1 MAENA
6 HNTCHRGG
14 RLVGPRF
21 EIPKPAFDFVWPEG
35 DAFFGCN
42 HLVDGEGRRVK
53 SKVRGVARVYSA
65 GDRTETVTG
74 MQWVEDERMTD
85 LGHFLPWT
93 CGGHPQVKL
102 PLKLDGEII
111 DGETDWAA
119 LTKGVVEG
127 TRAKSRPEF
136 ANRHAVSWL
145 LRIYHLLEHTT
156 LSDQLALAVADFATG
171 QSKVMRAAGWRFFA
185 FLPGANGVDRLFDWV
200 VEADPKDLKVTK
212 PSVSKEPLAVL
223 AQLAV
228 AASLNMGKSE
238 AAIEAARVLVLQK
251 GKAAPRVADRLRK
264 LDRAWWLRN
273 AKHVTSIHSD
283 IKL

>member
-1 MAENA
+1 MAENG

-145 LRIYHLLEHTT
+145 LRMW
-156 LSDQLALAVADFATG
+156 ATG
-171 QSKVMRAAGWRFFA
+171 RPFVIRCWRGSRCPPA
-185 FLPGANGVDRLFDWV
+185 LRWGLLTIEESIPGLPGPEPEIGGLPGIGSTRTCNPAHSAGCRRGEQMIYLLKING
-200 VEADPKDLKVTK
+200 
-212 PSVSKEPLAVL
+212 
-223 AQLAV
+223 
-228 AASLNMGKSE
+228 
-238 AAIEAARVLVLQK
+238 
-251 GKAAPRVADRLRK
+251 
-264 LDRAWWLRN
+264 DRA
-273 AKHVTSIHSD
+273 
-283 IKL
+283 